1 MERRKMG
8 TTIPI
13 RNQRDIEII
22 KEYYLKRRQY
32 RNYALFVVGI
42 NTALRISDLLSL
54 EWGDVF
60 DFQKEAWVTYV
71 KVKEKKTGKQNV
83 IFLNQNARQA
93 LELYRTAAGAVD
105 GQDKI
110 FCNNRNR
117 RVAIMRTQAYA
128 VIRRAC
134 SDSGIE
140 GKISCHSLRKTF
152 GYHAWKRNVPE
163 VMLMNI
169 FNHSSFAITRCYL
182 GIEQDDKDEVFRKMN
197 L

>member
-1 MERRKMG
+1 MG

-105 GQDKI
+105 CQDKI

>member
-93 LELYRTAAGAVD
+93 LELYRTAAGDVD

-117 RVAIMRTQAYA
+117 RVAITRTQAYA

>member
-1 MERRKMG
+1 MG

-83 IFLNQNARQA
+83 IF
-93 LELYRTAAGAVD
+93 
-105 GQDKI
+105 
-110 FCNNRNR
+110 
-117 RVAIMRTQAYA
+117 
-128 VIRRAC
+128 
-134 SDSGIE
+134 
-140 GKISCHSLRKTF
+140 
-152 GYHAWKRNVPE
+152 
-163 VMLMNI
+163 
-169 FNHSSFAITRCYL
+169 
-182 GIEQDDKDEVFRKMN
+182 
-197 L
+197 

>member
-105 GQDKI
+105 CQDKI

-117 RVAIMRTQAYA
+117 RVAITRTQAYA